1 MDIVFHGG
9 FTLNL
14 SEFTFTLL
22 GTVNVIP
29 AQMEPQLRDVG
40 HDSLPGNFFCL
51 TGTNAKISPTRV
63 FVPLSPP
70 NLTFMRATH
79 AGRGRVQQKGLSL
92 LSHPRIHPAPRN
104 RRAVLLHVRLRC
116 CEEDDRGPDAFDT
129 GRGRPR
135 NWVCSVVHCDEQRD
149 RV

>member
-1 MDIVFHGG
+1 
-9 FTLNL
+9 
-14 SEFTFTLL
+14 
-22 GTVNVIP
+22 
-29 AQMEPQLRDVG
+29 MEPQLRDVG

-70 NLTFMRATH
+70 NLTFMRA
-79 AGRGRVQQKGLSL
+79 AQGRGECNKKGYHSYLIRVTTL
-92 LSHPRIHPAPRN
+92 RRRVA

-135 NWVCSVVHCDEQRD
+135 NWVCSVVHRDEQRD